1 MKTLIAASVTASVFT
16 LASFAAGAQPT
27 GGNNTVTITDS
38 PRSIVLPESPRAMS
52 EQEFGAYAGSYELAN
67 GDSIVL
73 FTRAGV
79 KLAALH
85 GGKAHALVAKNGNTF
100 VARDR
105 QLQVTIDKRDDGKVG
120 GEVLMAAPEE
130 KVAGGEQQRVVSV
143 AFH

>member
-1 MKTLIAASVTASVFT
+1 MKTLIAASVTASVLA
-16 LASFAAGAQPT
+16 LASFAAGAQPA
-27 GGNNTVTITDS
+27 GDNNTVTITDS
-38 PRSIVLPESPRAMS
+38 PRSIMLPDSPRAMS
-52 EQEFGAYAGSYELAN
+52 EQEFGKYAGSYELAN

-79 KLAALH
+79 KFAALH
-85 GGKAHALVAKNGNTF
+85 GDKAHALVAKNGNTF

-120 GEVLMAAPEE
+120 GEVLMAEPSET
-130 KVAGGEQQRVVSV
+130 VAGGGQQRVVSV